1 MRWMGVSSSRATGEC
16 KVPLR
21 LKNQEAPFLI
31 RSDSLSYRA
40 LTLCNH
46 RGFFGCM
53 ELSLMLGSLSAPIGE
68 RSYLR

>member
-1 MRWMGVSSSRATGEC
+1 MSSRTMRWMGVSNSRATGEC
-16 KVPLR
+16 KVP
-21 LKNQEAPFLI
+21 QAPFLI

>member
-1 MRWMGVSSSRATGEC
+1 MRWMGVSNSRATGEC
-16 KVPLR
+16 K
-21 LKNQEAPFLI
+21 APGNLCA
-31 RSDSLSYRA
+31 SLSYRA
-40 LTLCNH
+40 FTLCNR